1 MQTKNV
7 TRKIAVGGI
16 IAALYVVLTV
26 VSALFGLASGV
37 IQVRISEALCVLPM
51 FTPAA
56 IPGLAIGCFI
66 ANLVSGGVI
75 LDAVFG
81 SLATLVGA
89 LIAYLL
95 GKCIKGKI
103 ARLALVPLPN
113 VAANMVVIPWV
124 LRLVYG
130 ESGAIWYFALTV
142 GAGEIIASYVLGV
155 PLAIL
160 LEKNKNHL
168 FR

>member
-1 MQTKNV
+1 MQTENV
-7 TRKIAVGGI
+7 TRKITAAGI
-16 IAALYVVLTV
+16 IAALYTVLTMI
-26 VSALFGLASGV
+26 SAMLGLASGV
-37 IQVRISEALCVLPM
+37 VQIRISEALCILPV
-51 FTPAA
+51 FTSAA
-56 IPGLAIGCFI
+56 VPGLAIGCFV

-75 LDAVFG
+75 LDALFG
-81 SLATLVGA
+81 SLATLSGA

-103 ARLALVPLPN
+103 LRLALIPLPN
-113 VAANMVVIPWV
+113 VVANTVVIPWV

-142 GAGEIIASYVLGV
+142 GLGELAASYLLGI
-155 PLAIL
+155 PLAML
-160 LEKNKNHL
+160 LEKNKKQL